1 MGGGVNMYSKKF
13 LIVDILFFM
22 VAGYLVVNNLIEKD
36 VAGAV
41 FGTFLTIAMGIIVI
55 YRFKNIRLKRK
66 GK

>member
-1 MGGGVNMYSKKF
+1 MYSKKF